1 MKKIIVSIACI
12 GISIVAFGSNPPS
25 NKCHFTNTQGDN
37 VNGRVETYHENYG
50 TDTKRS
56 SNANSNFDANS
67 GVDALGLKAG
77 IRSSDSSSK
86 STEVTSYN
94 NSGYNEGTRCRKG
107 SQASQNG
114 DYEDGWK
121 K

>member
-25 NKCHFTNTQGDN
+25 NKCNFKDSNGEN

-50 TDTKRS
+50 TDTKKNS
-56 SNANSNFDANS
+56 SDNSSLDAHA
-67 GVDALGLKAG
+67 GIEILGLNAG
-77 IRSSDSSSK
+77 IRSNNSSSK
-86 STEVTSYN
+86 SAEGTSY

-107 SQASQNG
+107 QQASQNG
-114 DYEDGWK
+114 DYNDGWK
-121 K
+121 